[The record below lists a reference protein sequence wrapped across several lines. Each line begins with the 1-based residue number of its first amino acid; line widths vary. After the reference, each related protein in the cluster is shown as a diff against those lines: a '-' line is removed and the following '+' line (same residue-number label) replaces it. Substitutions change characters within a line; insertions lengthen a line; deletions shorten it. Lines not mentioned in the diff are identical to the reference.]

1 MEACYIAHG
10 LLLRSAFPL
19 AGMTPLLGEHC
30 EATAL
35 HELALERVPPTRL
48 MAGWSGSRGGPSAE
62 PSWRG
67 RLGDG
72 RELTLEEGVDED
84 VLFAYG
90 ERSGSRPPRACFH
103 LDAAHRSLKCATFD
117 DNLDEQLGWQRA
129 LLTKVLANVS
139 LLLGYE
145 ALHASAVDC
154 AQGAVAIVAP
164 PGMGKTTL
172 ALELVRRGHRLLCDD
187 VLTLGHDVRGVR
199 AHPATPHMNL
209 SRRQGRAT
217 PRPLFTPLTSA
228 GDELWGAVGA
238 VAQRARSLRL
248 VCLLRRRET
257 ERAQTGPLPPG
268 RLPPGPLPL
277 APYMLGLDD
286 DAKRQRRRF
295 ALYAELATTA
305 EIVPLSYDAEEGPA
319 ATAERIERM
328 LALGAADEQTAA
340 SLSPHPTPRASA
352 PAPAGGRTLGSI
364 A

>member
-1 MEACYIAHG
+1 MEACYVAHG
-10 LLLRSAFPL
+10 LLLRSEFL
-19 AGMTPLLGEHC
+19 LSGMTPLLGEHR
-30 EATAL
+30 EANAL
-35 HELALERVPPTRL
+35 RELALRRVAPAQL
-48 MAGWSGSRGGPSAE
+48 MDGWSGSREGPSAE

-72 RELTLEEGVDED
+72 RELTLQEGVAGD

-90 ERSGSRPPRACFH
+90 EQPGSQPPCACFH
-103 LDAAHRSLKCATFD
+103 LDGPPRTLKCATFD
-117 DNLDEQLGWQRA
+117 GEDLGEQLDWQRA

-164 PGMGKTTL
+164 PGTGKTTL

-187 VLTLGHDVRGVR
+187 VLTLGHDGRGVR

-209 SRRQGRAT
+209 SRQQGRAS
-217 PRPLFTPLTSA
+217 RSLFTPLTKT

-238 VAQRARSLRL
+238 VADRAQPLRL
-248 VCLLRRRET
+248 VCLLRRREQ
-257 ERAQTGPLPPG
+257 ERANMGPLPPG
-268 RLPPGPLPL
+268 QLPPGPLPL

-286 DAKRQRRRF
+286 DANRQRSRF

-305 EIVPLSYDAEEGPA
+305 RIAPLSYGTEEGPA
-319 ATAERIERM
+319 ATAERIEHM
-328 LALGAADEQTAA
+328 LATGAANEKAE
-340 SLSPHPTPRASA
+340 SPFPPPTSPGSA
-352 PAPAGGRTLGSI
+352 PTSAGDRGLGSF